1 MSAHFDKGTFDSA
14 SGLRPMS
21 AYVMIAFVL
30 VVSAVQLGKKALG
43 GIPEKTEGKYGRV
56 VQTTADLPPYRVED
70 RNGVI
75 LAASV
80 PSFDLVVSPRG
91 LWQGHTPERI
101 MPGLVDA
108 IAGASGRE
116 VDLEQLYAS
125 MLPTDDVDAIGG
137 IDGWRVVNTWALQE
151 DEAARLSAWIADEQL
166 LGWSVE
172 PFRQLMIK
180 RALKTDSAAPE
191 GIGTWR
197 LMWQPRVA
205 LSLEERARYQ
215 ERKQLEKD
223 IGAAAWG
230 RRLVKGIFLAR
241 RGPDVEGEDSKPKYS
256 SSEDGRDTWAA
267 LMVPVNAVPLERLTP
282 DENEAVQRMLEKEK
296 VAGHLVRLRSRYD
309 RYHPA
314 GEFSVLGDWGFTKEG
329 QEKEAPYVGLE
340 LIAERHLNS
349 GAHNWF
355 EEAAATYEFRADWV
369 ARKGGRPY
377 FGKRS
382 GGSEPV
388 VVETTIDSHLQRFLG
403 KKLGE
408 IMETERAAVAMG
420 IVVDVASG
428 EILAVDS
435 LEAYPTRSFS
445 PLNHLFTPGSTMK
458 AVVMAM
464 GLDSGVVNTDFT
476 GYNEADKDTTWFD
489 VGLGHSYSGGRN
501 AGYTLPREIAR
512 RNIGEALGAPRGR
525 QPLTALLA
533 FSSNG
538 GMVQMG
544 IQMDPTYFRGKLVD
558 LGYGQKPGSGMG
570 SESFL
575 PIMSLKNWTLG
586 YTQASISF
594 GNEIAVNLWQHAE
607 AMTTVLR
614 DGVRRPLTVLRS
626 VSQGETSEAILD
638 NVDEYPRVFAPGV
651 GREVREMMGVGSLVG
666 TGKDIRREDLDMG
679 TKTGTTM
686 KNKAIVCSHLIM
698 PLAAEYTDSGFVP
711 TIAQMKADRARLLLA
726 AKPHKRS
733 ECYTSS
739 IAAVGHLPDSPSG
752 VEREIF
758 VLVVVD
764 EPQGEKFGSRVAG
777 PAAVAVLAEALG
789 VTRDGKEL
797 IEIPGEEDSIIAVEA
812 GSEIHTTL
820 APEGSAT
827 SGAQPWLE
835 ANL

>member
-1 MSAHFDKGTFDSA
+1 MSDHFGRGTFNSA

-21 AYVMIAFVL
+21 AYVMIAIVL

-43 GIPEKTEGKYGRV
+43 GVPEKVQGKYGRT
-56 VQTTADLPPYRVED
+56 VQATAELPPYRVED

-101 MPGLVDA
+101 LPGIVEA
-108 IAGASGRE
+108 IAEASGRR
-116 VDLEQLYAS
+116 VDLEQLYAT

-137 IDGWRVVNTWALQE
+137 LDGWRVVNTWALQE
-151 DEAARLSAWIADEQL
+151 DEAARLSTWIEDEQL
-166 LGWSVE
+166 LGWGVE

-180 RALKTDSAAPE
+180 RALKTAPSAPE

-205 LSLEERARYQ
+205 LSLDERARYQ
-215 ERKQLEKD
+215 KRNGLNKD

-230 RRLVKGIFLAR
+230 RRLAKGLFLAR
-241 RGPDVEGEDSKPKYS
+241 RGPDIEGEESKPKYRPN
-256 SSEDGRDTWAA
+256 EDGRDVWGA
-267 LMVPVNAVPLERLTP
+267 LMVPVNAVPLEQLTP
-282 DENEAVQRMLEKEK
+282 DENEAVQRMLTKEK
-296 VAGHLVRLRSRYD
+296 VAGHLVRLRPRYD

-314 GEFSVLGDWGFTKEG
+314 GDFTVLGDWGFTQEG
-329 QEKEAPYVGLE
+329 QEEEAPYVGLE
-340 LIAERHLNS
+340 LVAKRHLDS
-349 GAHNWF
+349 GAHDWF

-377 FGKRS
+377 FGERS
-382 GGSEPV
+382 GNPEPV

-403 KKLGE
+403 VKLAE
-408 IMETERAAVAMG
+408 VMETERAAVAMG
-420 IVVDVASG
+420 IVVNVASG
-428 EILAVDS
+428 EVLAVDS

-464 GLDSGVVNTDFT
+464 GLDSGVVNTNFT
-476 GYNEADKDTTWFD
+476 GYHEADKGTTWFD
-489 VGLGHSYSGGRN
+489 VGLGHDPSGGKG
-501 AGYTLPREIAR
+501 AGYNLPREIAR

-538 GMVQMG
+538 GMVQTG
-544 IQMDPTYFRGKLVD
+544 IQMDPEYFRRKLVE
-558 LGYGQKPGSGMG
+558 LGYGQKPDSGMG
-570 SESFL
+570 AESFFPL
-575 PIMSLKNWTLG
+575 MPLRDWTLG

-614 DGVRRPLTVLRS
+614 DGIRRPLTVLRS
-626 VSQGETSEAILD
+626 VSQGDTTEAILD

-651 GREVREMMGVGSLVG
+651 GREVRKMMGVGSLVG
-666 TGKDIRREDLDMG
+666 TGKNIRREDLDMG

-686 KNKAIVCSHLIM
+686 KNSGIVCSHLLM
-698 PLAAEYTDSGFVP
+698 PLATEYTEAGFVP
-711 TIAQMKADRARLLLA
+711 TIAQVKADRARLLQT
-726 AKPHKRS
+726 AKPHDRS
-733 ECYTSS
+733 SCYTSS

-764 EPQGEKFGSRVAG
+764 EPRGEKFGSRVAG
-777 PAAVAVLAEALG
+777 PAAVSVLAEALG
-789 VTRDGKEL
+789 VTRDGEEL
-797 IEIPGEEDSIIAVEA
+797 MEISGEVGGMITVEA
-812 GSEIHTTL
+812 GSDIHSAL
-820 APEGSAT
+820 VPEGCET
-827 SGAQPWLE
+827 SVAQPWLE